1 MLFPQ
6 SSKLWLRL
14 GGACLLAAGLLTACG
29 GGGGSSAQQPASI
42 TEGPV
47 AGFGS
52 IIVNG
57 VRFDDSSA
65 SVSDDDDDSDG
76 SRSRDDIKLGAMVT
90 IEGGS
95 IDRSNNTAR
104 ALRIR
109 FGSEIVGP
117 VSAVDTTGRTLV
129 VLGQT
134 VEVRDTTV
142 FDDSLVGG
150 LAGIT
155 VGEVLEVHAIF
166 DAATQHYVA
175 TRIEDKVGAT
185 EYKLRGL
192 VSALD
197 TTAKTFQIG
206 SEVIN
211 YAGIASADLPNNLA
225 DGLRVRVRLQTTKNA
240 QNQWVATRVR
250 SGERRVDDH
259 DEAEVRGII
268 TAFESSA
275 KFSVNGI
282 PVDATN
288 ATFEDGTAGIVLGA
302 RVEVEGRVQD
312 GVLIARK
319 VEIEDEHDDDDDR
332 LLELHGTL
340 AADPDSVNQTFVLRG
355 VTVSFS
361 GVVEFRNGTLAGLRA
376 GARVEVKGRL
386 SADGTTLQAT
396 RISFES

>member
-1 MLFPQ
+1 MFICET
-6 SSKLWLRL
+6 SKLLLRL
-14 GGACLLAAGLLTACG
+14 GGACVLAAGLLTACG
-29 GGGGSSAQQPASI
+29 GGGGSSLQQPASI
-42 TEGPV
+42 TQGPV
-47 AGFGS
+47 SGFGS

-76 SRSRDDIKLGAMVT
+76 GRSRDDIRLGAMVT
-90 IEGGS
+90 VESGS
-95 IDRSNNTAR
+95 IDRSSNSAR

-117 VSAVDTTGRTLV
+117 VSSVDTAARTLV

-134 VEVRDTTV
+134 VEVTDTTV
-142 FDDSLVGG
+142 FDDSLAGG

-166 DAATQHYVA
+166 NAATQRYVA
-175 TRIEDKVGAT
+175 TRIEDKNGAT
-185 EYKLRGL
+185 EFKLRGL

-206 SEVIN
+206 GEVIN
-211 YAGIASADLPNNLA
+211 YAAIAPADLPGNLA
-225 DGLRVRVRLQTTKNA
+225 DGLRVRVRVQTIKNA
-240 QNQWVATRVR
+240 QDQWVATRVR
-250 SGERRVDDH
+250 LGERRVDDH
-259 DEAEVRGII
+259 DEAEVRGIVSDYDAA
-268 TAFESSA
+268 TKRFN
-275 KFSVNGI
+275 VNGL
-282 PVDATN
+282 PVDASG
-288 ATFEDGTAGIVLGA
+288 ATIESGLANGVQ
-302 RVEVEGRVQD
+302 VEVEGRIQD

-319 VEIEDEHDDDDDR
+319 VELEDNHRDDDDR
-332 LLELHGTL
+332 RLELHGTL
-340 AADPDSVNQTFVLRG
+340 AADPVNQTFVLRG

-361 GVVEFRNGTLAGLRA
+361 GNVEFRNGTQAALRT